1 VRDVDGRHR
10 SPQGT
15 GIDRKANQGAN
26 EGNVL
31 DLTHPFW
38 KAGVAWQKRNGEI
51 RIVLPLPA
59 KKFRLNL
66 LATDNPAW
74 RRTDD
79 EYFQSSQT
87 GSRARAL
94 SGSHRV
100 DVSKM
105 SGFGVLPQSELHE
118 ALRSGRSSGCLAEA
132 GSGNASA
139 NASSVDIGCRHPRSL
154 SFWLENWWP
163 LQEQAAL

>member
-1 VRDVDGRHR
+1 MRDVDGRR
-10 SPQGT
+10 RNPQGT

-31 DLTHPFW
+31 DLMHPFW
-38 KAGVAWQKRNGEI
+38 KARVAWQKRNGEI

-59 KKFRLNL
+59 KKFRLNF
-66 LATDNPAW
+66 LATDNPAR

-94 SGSHRV
+94 SGSHPV
-100 DVSKM
+100 DRSEKP
-105 SGFGVLPQSELHE
+105 GFGAVLSPLTVW
-118 ALRSGRSSGCLAEA
+118 LRQYPETRA
-132 GSGNASA
+132 
-139 NASSVDIGCRHPRSL
+139 PM
-154 SFWLENWWP
+154 P
-163 LQEQAAL
+163 LV